1 MMEKKKEA
9 NGDDDHDVWFLVA
22 RVHKIPERD
31 F

>member
-1 MMEKKKEA
+1 MMEKKKET
-9 NGDDDHDVWFLVA
+9 NVDVGHDVWFLVA